1 MTIDIILLL
10 LVLLNFYIDAK
21 NRKTRKQEAARIQTL
36 ESTIDTLSR
45 EIYTIS
51 NELRDQLSQP
61 VQVTSSDF
69 QIVASNLEA
78 AQDRL
83 AELDL
88 IVQNIQIMLNK
99 EINNER

>member
-10 LVLLNFYIDAK
+10 LVLVNFYIDAK

-61 VQVTSSDF
+61 VQVTASDF

-88 IVQNIQIMLNK
+88 IAQNIQIMLNK

>member
-10 LVLLNFYIDAK
+10 LVLFNFYIDAK
-21 NRKTRKQEAARIQTL
+21 HRKASKQDEIKIQNL
-36 ESTIDTLSR
+36 ESTIDVLSK

-61 VQVTSSDF
+61 VQVTASDF

-88 IVQNIQIMLNK
+88 IAQNIQIMLNK